1 MKKRLFDLKKG
12 DEVVV
17 ERYNRM
23 WYVADVY
30 KVGASLIEADGYKFK
45 ISTGGIQS
53 GGFGKPL
60 RILLTDDPEKDVTE
74 HNKAVRLSTVIA
86 DSLDRL
92 PLDKLEAIWEIA
104 KDA

>member
-1 MKKRLFDLKKG
+1 MKKG

-17 ERYNRM
+17 ERYNKMR
-23 WYVADVY
+23 YVAEVY
-30 KVGASLIEADGYKFK
+30 KVGASLIEADGYKFY

-53 GGFGKPL
+53 RGFGKPL

>member
-1 MKKRLFDLKKG
+1 MKKRLQDLKSG

-23 WYVADVY
+23 RYVAEVY
-30 KVGASLIEADGYKFK
+30 KVGTSLIGADGYKFH

-53 GGFGKPL
+53 RGFGKPL
-60 RILLTDDPEKDVTE
+60 RILLTDNIHKDVTE
-74 HNKAVRLSTVIA
+74 HNEAVRLSIVIA

-92 PLDKLEAIWEIA
+92 PLDKLKAIWEIA